1 MSKVSY
7 RETFW
12 RKKGGRIMNGKNL
25 QFVRDASIIHDELMG
40 MASESMT
47 KDAVIGITGIIG
59 EHEQN
64 YRIMSRRLDKVQDE
78 ILILQTGIKE
88 LQEGI
93 KKIAAAVGVVL

>member
-1 MSKVSY
+1 M
-7 RETFW
+7 T
-12 RKKGGRIMNGKNL
+12 GKNL

-40 MASESMT
+40 MASESTT

-64 YRIMSRRLDKVQDE
+64 YRIMSRRLDKAQNE
-78 ILILQTGIKE
+78 ITILQTGIKE

-93 KKIAAAVGVVL
+93 KKLAEVVDVMLGKEGK